1 MSPQIPA
8 LQSGGHTG
16 VLRVVQRLSE
26 FLHGAGK
33 KKKKKS
39 LVRGSEAGF
48 KGQGWR
54 RCPAHTG
61 AESPPQPPKAPPRG
75 WGPPP

>member
-1 MSPQIPA
+1 MGI
-8 LQSGGHTG
+8 
-16 VLRVVQRLSE
+16 LRVVQRLSE
-26 FLHGAGK
+26 FLHGGP

-39 LVRGSEAGF
+39 LLRGSEAGF

-61 AESPPQPPKAPPRG
+61 AESPPQPPKAVPRG
-75 WGPPP
+75 WGVPRRDIVRRSDAHH

>member
-1 MSPQIPA
+1 MGM
-8 LQSGGHTG
+8 LG
-16 VLRVVQRLSE
+16 VDQRLME
-26 FLHGAGK
+26 FLHGGP

-39 LVRGSEAGF
+39 LLRGSEAGF

-61 AESPPQPPKAPPRG
+61 AESPPQTPKAPPRG
-75 WGPPP
+75 WGPRRDILSRTDAHH

>member
-1 MSPQIPA
+1 MGECEVWSRDFRSFFTVGSPP
-8 LQSGGHTG
+8 
-16 VLRVVQRLSE
+16 
-26 FLHGAGK
+26 K
-33 KKKKKS
+33 KKILLRDS
-39 LVRGSEAGF
+39 DSGF

-75 WGPPP
+75 WGPRRDILGRPDAHH